1 MKIIRFDGRVPSVDH
16 IKVGNEMDNLAESV
30 RFDLP
35 EWSDAVVSLYISN
48 GKYSDV
54 ILLDADRTYRP
65 TRVHTQRPGR
75 WTAYLTAQMDGD
87 VVWHSDT
94 FGLVIGNLPPT
105 GEQIEQAYPTAI
117 DEAMRAVD
125 TLTGVGARAVTL
137 EPGSDA
143 TVSFEEDVSG
153 NRVIVYGIPRGA
165 DGSGGAGG
173 GGSDGATFTPSV
185 SDEGVISWTN
195 DKDLPNPDPVDIKG
209 DPGAVFTPSVSSDGV
224 LSWSNNGGLSNPES
238 VSIRGPKGD
247 MGATG
252 AQGPQGPQG
261 EKGETGA
268 TGPQGEQ
275 GIQGEQGPQGIQ
287 GETGPQ
293 GALGVGIQ
301 SVVQTTTSTEDG
313 GTNVVTVT
321 KTDGTS
327 STFQVKNGSKGSTGP
342 TGADG
347 KDGAPGADGQDGTTP
362 TIGDNGN
369 WFIGDTDTGKPSRGE
384 IGPAGADG
392 TTGADGKSAYQYAQ
406 DGGYTGTEA
415 EFAAKMAKEKFANP
429 NALTFS
435 GAVAGTYDG
444 SEPLTVNIPSSGGG
458 SGGSGGLPNWRLIK
472 TISFSADISYV
483 EFDADDDGN
492 TFSLKEIILAGS
504 VPAYSGYIYMKPKS
518 TGLQNSIWPTASKDV
533 KWWAASV
540 NGKLK
545 TMLAVSNASVIWPT
559 DKDPVCENDTISR
572 LGIGASVGFTADG
585 TMYVYGR

>member
-492 TFSLKEIILAGS
+492 TFSLKEIMLAGS